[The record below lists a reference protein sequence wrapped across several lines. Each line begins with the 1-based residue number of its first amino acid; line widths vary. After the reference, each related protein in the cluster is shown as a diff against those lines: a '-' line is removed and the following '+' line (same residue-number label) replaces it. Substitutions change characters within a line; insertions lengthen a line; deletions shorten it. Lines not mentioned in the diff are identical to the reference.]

1 MYLIAIWLYSHE
13 AILKSSHKLLKYT
26 QEKGPR
32 AIRVVGFCL
41 GHGFDAD
48 LVGDLYLFS
57 RLLQLG
63 NADLAHPLVKLSGN
77 PDDVRSWEVV
87 LTDAGEAVLAG
98 RANAVE
104 LNGIDDWILGV
115 HLDSHNGSVWYHK
128 EGTLITR

>member
-1 MYLIAIWLYSHE
+1 MGY
-13 AILKSSHKLLKYT
+13 
-26 QEKGPR
+26 
-32 AIRVVGFCL
+32 
-41 GHGFDAD
+41 GFDAD

-115 HLDSHNGSVWYHK
+115 HLDSRNGSVWYHK
-128 EGTLITR
+128 ESTLITR

>member
-1 MYLIAIWLYSHE
+1 M
-13 AILKSSHKLLKYT
+13 
-26 QEKGPR
+26 
-32 AIRVVGFCL
+32 VGFAL
-41 GHGFDAD
+41 GYGFDTD

-57 RLLQLG
+57 RLLQLS
-63 NADLAHPLVKLSGN
+63 NADLPHPLVSLSGDPN
-77 PDDVRSWEVV
+77 NVRSWEVV

-115 HLDSHNGSVWYHK
+115 HLDSKRGSVWYHK